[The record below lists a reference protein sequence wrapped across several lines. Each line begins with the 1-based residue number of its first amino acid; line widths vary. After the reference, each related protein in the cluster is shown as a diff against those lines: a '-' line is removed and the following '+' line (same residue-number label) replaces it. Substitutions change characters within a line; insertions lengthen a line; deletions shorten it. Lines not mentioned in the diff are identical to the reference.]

1 MKITDTQLHIKSII
15 GVYKG
20 KIPPSSPKCKSRH
33 SDCFVYVLSGEA
45 EYIFKNRTYLAS
57 SGDII
62 YLSADSVYSINV
74 TDENYAFIYVDFV
87 FENDK
92 NTVFKNGIYK
102 SKSLLLLKSNFE
114 NLYRLWNMGGFADK
128 IYCDSLVY
136 EIYAQVVKS
145 YFSQLI
151 PHERRKQI
159 ECVAEYIIQ
168 NLHDCDLT
176 VSNISRK
183 CNISEVHFRRLFS
196 CVYHVSPI
204 RFIKLARIN
213 KAKELLLSETCSISE
228 IAENCGFQNHYYFSK
243 AFKTETNMTP
253 SDFRKF
259 YATNH

>member
-45 EYIFKNRTYLAS
+45 EYVFKNRTYLAS

-114 NLYRLWNMGGFADK
+114 NLYRLWNMGGHTFHNLYRTREENKLNA
-128 IYCDSLVY
+128 L
-136 EIYAQVVKS
+136 
-145 YFSQLI
+145 
-151 PHERRKQI
+151 
-159 ECVAEYIIQ
+159 Q
-168 NLHDCDLT
+168 NIL
-176 VSNISRK
+176 
-183 CNISEVHFRRLFS
+183 
-196 CVYHVSPI
+196 
-204 RFIKLARIN
+204 
-213 KAKELLLSETCSISE
+213 
-228 IAENCGFQNHYYFSK
+228 
-243 AFKTETNMTP
+243 FKTYTT
-253 SDFRKF
+253 
-259 YATNH
+259 ATLPFQT